1 MQVVVPEGVVTGQQI
16 QAWFPSG
23 VWGGWFVGG
32 PGRGF
37 LPMGKNEHSE
47 SDCARNIPQLE
58 TIGKIYLKKKGF
70 AIFHLPMLV
79 YQSVFFV
86 ENLKKTGNKR

>member
-16 QAWFPSG
+16 QAWFPSE

-37 LPMGKNEHSE
+37 LPMGTNEHSE

-58 TIGKIYLKKKGF
+58 TIGKIYLKKKGVLQF
-70 AIFHLPMLV
+70 SICQAVSLPECIF
-79 YQSVFFV
+79 FW
-86 ENLKKTGNKR
+86 LKT